1 MGPEDFGKFAETL
14 SHVAKLYGV
23 RLTDEKVSLFFD
35 ACRSLSPEQFAVGI
49 KRHVKRG
56 KFFPSPSELFEAL
69 FGTEEDQAMLAWCD
83 VLRAVRA
90 CGSGGPVR
98 FCDLRI
104 HFVIESM
111 GGWVH
116 VASAIEK
123 GEKWVMKDFKNGYV
137 FALKKGVDEDGVK
150 PYLLGDRGLPY
161 GARQEDLSRLI
172 WEIPACD
179 GEGLYRLCVVERS
192 SGTASPV

>member
-1 MGPEDFGKFAETL
+1 MTCAYTSSSKAWEAGSRRFGNRK
-14 SHVAKLYGV
+14 G
-23 RLTDEKVSLFFD
+23 RKVGHEGLQ
-35 ACRSLSPEQFAVGI
+35 E
-49 KRHVKRG
+49 
-56 KFFPSPSELFEAL
+56 
-69 FGTEEDQAMLAWCD
+69 W
-83 VLRAVRA
+83 
-90 CGSGGPVR
+90 
-98 FCDLRI
+98 
-104 HFVIESM
+104 
-111 GGWVH
+111 
-116 VASAIEK
+116 
-123 GEKWVMKDFKNGYV
+123 YV

>member
-1 MGPEDFGKFAETL
+1 PARRDAQLRAGPAWCHEEAKGGGIKMGPEDFRKFAETL

-90 CGSGGPVR
+90 CGSG
-98 FCDLRI
+98 
-104 HFVIESM
+104 
-111 GGWVH
+111 
-116 VASAIEK
+116 
-123 GEKWVMKDFKNGYV
+123 
-137 FALKKGVDEDGVK
+137 
-150 PYLLGDRGLPY
+150 
-161 GARQEDLSRLI
+161 
-172 WEIPACD
+172 
-179 GEGLYRLCVVERS
+179 
-192 SGTASPV
+192 